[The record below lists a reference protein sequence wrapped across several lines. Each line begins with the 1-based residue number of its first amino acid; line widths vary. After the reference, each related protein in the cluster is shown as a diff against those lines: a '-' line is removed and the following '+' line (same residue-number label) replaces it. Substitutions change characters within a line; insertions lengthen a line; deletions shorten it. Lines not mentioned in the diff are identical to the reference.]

1 MPKKAR
7 TPAQQARYEKIQARM
22 NKNAS
27 STNKAVTPGK
37 KNSTKKKRS
46 STPKVS
52 TKKKVNTP
60 SLSSAKSRAEK
71 IDIIAQRL
79 GRSPSPK
86 PKKKVSSAKK
96 KPARR
101 SKSKRKANKKVVYQ
115 NPEDSEEDEVH
126 MDGGLEGSDEEDG
139 QEYVNDLDD
148 DSDDDEVVEKTTTT
162 TTTTVRKTK
171 RGRSKSKSSNNNNG
185 GNSSNIFTMNVI
197 LVTVIVACAFYFC
210 MPIIRSNLTLPSTDD
225 FAVLDLTKMKV
236 DMNPSLIKKAYRRK
250 ARELHPD
257 TGNGDEA
264 GFVQVVEAYENLK
277 GIYQEKFKA
286 MGNPGDGSDSQ
297 VSTKLFVDDAKDKEI
312 QLKASAIKRTQD
324 ITNIGMGAALGFCI
338 AAGIATMG

>member
-1 MPKKAR
+1 MR
-7 TPAQQARYEKIQARM
+7 VQQIKLSHQE
-22 NKNAS
+22 
-27 STNKAVTPGK
+27 K

-148 DSDDDEVVEKTTTT
+148 DSDDDDVVEKTTTT

-277 GIYQEKFKA
+277 GIYKEKFKA
-286 MGNPGDGSDSQ
+286 MGNSGDGSDSQ
-297 VSTKLFVDDAKDKEI
+297 VSTNLFVDDAKDKEI

>member
-1 MPKKAR
+1 MEEVLI
-7 TPAQQARYEKIQARM
+7 TEEM
-22 NKNAS
+22 
-27 STNKAVTPGK
+27 
-37 KNSTKKKRS
+37 
-46 STPKVS
+46 
-52 TKKKVNTP
+52 
-60 SLSSAKSRAEK
+60 
-71 IDIIAQRL
+71 
-79 GRSPSPK
+79 
-86 PKKKVSSAKK
+86 
-96 KPARR
+96 
-101 SKSKRKANKKVVYQ
+101 KRKANKKVVYQ

-148 DSDDDEVVEKTTTT
+148 DSDDDDVVEKTTTT

-210 MPIIRSNLTLPSTDD
+210 MPIIRSNLTLPPTDD

-286 MGNPGDGSDSQ
+286 MGNSGDGSDSQ
-297 VSTKLFVDDAKDKEI
+297 VSTNLFVDDAKDKEI